1 MAILVY
7 LPSTYK
13 KGMPL
18 FIKNEKDYLWFNG
31 QILISSEEWWMK
43 NTISMDQHFHQ
54 NCYTGVQKCQLI
66 FVFFFQKISIDLDG
80 TWHCWYYVNIF
91 SREQTE
97 CYRDVVS
104 CNKKYVNKT
113 V

>member
-1 MAILVY
+1 MSAY
-7 LPSTYK
+7 
-13 KGMPL
+13 
-18 FIKNEKDYLWFNG
+18 F
-31 QILISSEEWWMK
+31 
-43 NTISMDQHFHQ
+43 
-54 NCYTGVQKCQLI
+54 C
-66 FVFFFQKISIDLDG
+66 FFFQKISIDLDG

-91 SREQTE
+91 SMEQTE